1 MPRTVSEPTG
11 RAPSE
16 DPRLNVGRKAIYAT
30 GDFTVNTVLTS
41 LTFFY
46 VIYFLTQVAGLR
58 PELAAAVQFIGRAV
72 DAVTDPAMGRLSD
85 LCRWRWG
92 RRRPFVLIGALP
104 FGASFALLWLDLPS
118 GSQLAMFLY
127 YSAFYVLL
135 SISMTVVSV
144 PYLALQP
151 EMALGY
157 DARTSLNTFRAAGSI
172 LGIFAAVAFQPVAN
186 QFGGGAQGF
195 ALAAAAYGIFLA
207 LPWFAIYA
215 ATWERPSFQTREAR
229 LSLAEGIRVVAR
241 HRAFRQLMGFYLCG
255 RVSID
260 LMSAMLLLYFAY
272 WIGRKGDFT
281 IAMSAFLASVVLSL
295 PIWLRIARR
304 FDKSAVFIVGSVWW
318 MLSQLVILLAQ
329 PDWPPWTLFAFAS
342 LGGIGYAAVDLMPW
356 SMVGEVVD
364 EDDLATG
371 ERREGIYYGM
381 FMFLRKL
388 AGTSVVALALFV
400 LAGLG
405 FTQGEEQNPAAI
417 SGIRI
422 LTSLVPAFFLALSI
436 WIARGYPLTRAAHAK
451 ILEQLEARD
460 GER

>member
-1 MPRTVSEPTG
+1 LPRAASEPNA
-11 RAPSE
+11 RAPIE
-16 DPRLNVGRKAIYAT
+16 DPRLNAGRKSVYAA

-41 LTFFY
+41 LSFFY

-85 LCRWRWG
+85 LCRWRSG
-92 RRRPFVLIGALP
+92 RRRPFFLIGALP

-118 GSQLAMFLY
+118 SSQLAMFLY
-127 YSAFYVLL
+127 YTAFYVLL

-186 QFGGGAQGF
+186 AFGGAGQGF
-195 ALAAAAYGIFLA
+195 ALAAAIYGVLLA
-207 LPWFAIYA
+207 LPWLAIYA
-215 ATWERPSFQTREAR
+215 TTWERPTFQTREAR
-229 LSLAEGIRVVAR
+229 LSLAEGVRLLVR

-260 LMSAMLLLYFAY
+260 LMSAMLLLYFSY
-272 WIGRKGDFT
+272 WIGRKDDFT
-281 IAMSAFLASVVLSL
+281 IAMFVFLSSVVLSL
-295 PIWLRIARR
+295 PLWLAIARR
-304 FDKSAVFIVGSVWW
+304 FDKSAVFVVGAVWW
-318 MLSQLVILLAQ
+318 LLSQLAILLAQ
-329 PDWPPWTLFAFAS
+329 PEWPRWTLFALAS

-388 AGTSVVALALFV
+388 AGTSVVALALFA

-405 FTQGEEQNPAAI
+405 FTKGDEQSPAAI
-417 SGIRI
+417 SGIRV
-422 LTSLVPAFFLALSI
+422 LTSLAPAFFLALSI
-436 WIARGYPLTRAAHAK
+436 WVARGYPLTRAAHAR

>member
-1 MPRTVSEPTG
+1 LLQAASEPST
-11 RAPSE
+11 RAPIE
-16 DPRLNVGRKAIYAT
+16 DPRLTVGRKTVYAT
-30 GDFTVNTVLTS
+30 GDFTVNAVLTS

-72 DAVTDPAMGRLSD
+72 DAFTDPAMGRLSD

-92 RRRPFVLIGALP
+92 RRRPFLLIGAVP
-104 FGASFALLWLDLPS
+104 FGASFALLWVDLPS

-127 YSAFYVLL
+127 YTAFYVLL

-157 DARTSLNTFRAAGSI
+157 DARTSLNTFRNAGSI
-172 LGIFAAVAFQPVAN
+172 LGTFAAVAFRPVADVL
-186 QFGGGAQGF
+186 GGGAQGF
-195 ALAAAAYGIFLA
+195 ALAAVVYGIFLA

-215 ATWERPSFQTREAR
+215 ATWERPSFQAREAR
-229 LSLAEGIRVVAR
+229 LSLAEGIRVLAR
-241 HRAFRQLMGFYLCG
+241 QRSFRQLMGFYLCG
-255 RVSID
+255 RIGMD
-260 LMSAMLLLYFAY
+260 LMSAMLLLYFTY
-272 WIGRKGDFT
+272 WIERADDFT
-281 IAMSAFLASVVLSL
+281 NAMLAFLVSVVLSL

-304 FDKSAVFIVGSVWW
+304 FDKSTVFVVGAVWW
-318 MLSQLVILLAQ
+318 MLSQLVILVAE
-329 PDWPPWTLFAFAS
+329 PDWPRWSLFAVAS
-342 LGGIGYAAVDLMPW
+342 LSGIGYAAVDLMPW

-400 LAGLG
+400 LGGLG
-405 FTQGEEQNPAAI
+405 YAQGDEQNSAAI
-417 SGIRI
+417 GGIRV
-422 LTSLVPAFFLALSI
+422 LTSLAPACFLALSI
-436 WIARGYPLTRAAHAK
+436 WIARGYPLTREAHAR